1 MSEYHQPV
9 LLHESLDQLA
19 LRPDGVYVDVT
30 FGGGGHSRALL
41 DRLGRRGRLLA
52 FDQDA
57 DALENA
63 PDDPRIVLIHNNFR
77 FLRSCVRAA
86 GFDHVDGI
94 LADLG
99 VSSHHFDTP
108 SRGFSFRF
116 DGPLDMRMNQHGSSK
131 TAAELLNTYDPARL
145 ATLFGRYGELDKCYR
160 IANAI
165 VRYRETAG
173 PFARIDDLLRATDE
187 RLAAL
192 YAARSG
198 GDAEHYAALMAENN
212 GNGRWLSPEEAFERI
227 VLKYRLGDD
236 TRQIA
241 YLQALHE
248 QIIAFTAGRVAD
260 IRRSHGD
267 NLFDVTWRGDAAAL
281 ENAVRGRCELLDRTD
296 DGSAYRTARIRIDRN
311 DGVRGVLAALNEA
324 VEIRS
329 FSEVIPSMND
339 IFIRAVNGTL

>member
-99 VSSHHFDTP
+99 VSSHHFATP

-173 PFARIDDLLRATDE
+173 PFARIDDLLRATESVTPRGGESRFRARLFQALRIEVNGEMQALEMMLSQSIRLLRPGGRLSVITYHSLED
-187 RLAAL
+187 RLAKNFMRSGTPDGIVQRDFYGRSSTPVVPVGKVILPTAAEIDL
-192 YAARSG
+192 NPRARS
-198 GDAEHYAALMAENN
+198 AKL
-212 GNGRWLSPEEAFERI
+212 
-227 VLKYRLGDD
+227 
-236 TRQIA
+236 
-241 YLQALHE
+241 
-248 QIIAFTAGRVAD
+248 RVAERTGQQ
-260 IRRSHGD
+260 IR
-267 NLFDVTWRGDAAAL
+267 
-281 ENAVRGRCELLDRTD
+281 
-296 DGSAYRTARIRIDRN
+296 
-311 DGVRGVLAALNEA
+311 
-324 VEIRS
+324 
-329 FSEVIPSMND
+329 P
-339 IFIRAVNGTL
+339 